1 MVKFI
6 YLLMLCT
13 YVMILISMDKK
24 DDTIVKF
31 RKKDSIA
38 RIHNLR
44 IFSSENTNFIQHRFI
59 KAYNSSEKEPEFEKI
74 LIINGK
80 QYESSLVCK
89 KEKIESTSLPAK
101 EDRNEVYWDGS
112 LNDLFMLIRVK
123 DEEIMR
129 KDGETPKVLL
139 RIGARIK
146 TMQEA
151 KALIKRYNF
160 NDFLKLLLLRN

>member
-80 QYESSLVCK
+80 QYESSLVC
-89 KEKIESTSLPAK
+89 
-101 EDRNEVYWDGS
+101 NY
-112 LNDLFMLIRVK
+112 
-123 DEEIMR
+123 
-129 KDGETPKVLL
+129 
-139 RIGARIK
+139 
-146 TMQEA
+146 
-151 KALIKRYNF
+151 
-160 NDFLKLLLLRN
+160 